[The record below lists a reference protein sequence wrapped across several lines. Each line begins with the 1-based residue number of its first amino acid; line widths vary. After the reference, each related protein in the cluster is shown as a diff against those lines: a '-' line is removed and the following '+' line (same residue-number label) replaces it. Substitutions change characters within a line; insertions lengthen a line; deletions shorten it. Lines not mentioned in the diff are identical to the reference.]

1 MVSTMSEIIVG
12 YKYRTRELSIDD
24 YIEKNEVCGLEYR
37 YNIIVTVVS
46 KSGRYIIVK
55 ENGYPYIEDELMPI
69 LSTIKIEGQEYI

>member
-46 KSGRYIIVK
+46 KSGRYIRVK